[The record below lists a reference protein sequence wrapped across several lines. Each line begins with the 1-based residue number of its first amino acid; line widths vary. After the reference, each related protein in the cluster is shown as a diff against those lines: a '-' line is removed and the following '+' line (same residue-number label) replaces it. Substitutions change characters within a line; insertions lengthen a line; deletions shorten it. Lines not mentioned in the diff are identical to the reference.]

1 MPKNVLKMIQNDL
14 LYSNKKVA
22 IYGINTNRR
31 SHYRPTAATAGNRQN
46 KNLTDKVTKLQEQ
59 LTDEY
64 VYRIPLKFLYNLGL
78 VNQCFK
84 FNTK

>member
-1 MPKNVLKMIQNDL
+1 MILNDL
-14 LYSNKKVA
+14 FYSNKKVA

-31 SHYRPTAATAGNRQN
+31 SHYTATRATAQNRPK
-46 KNLTDKVTKLQEQ
+46 KNLTDKITKLQEQ
-59 LTDEY
+59 LKDEY
-64 VYRIPLKFLYNLGL
+64 VYRIPLKFLYNLVL